1 MSMTILVVKPEAE
14 FISRLTAMLSPYAA
28 TLSLHIVNSR
38 KEALAAL
45 EKGSFQQVVT
55 SLKIPGVS
63 DGYRFL
69 SQIVN
74 KIIEG
79 KKIIALVDQKT
90 DRVRSGIASFG
101 LEHIY
106 TADDLEGIVQVILQ
120 NSGLASPVVKHLE
133 SPLEI
138 SAEEGQIRSALSQVM
153 GPVGSLIYQNALKLW
168 KNQEDSK
175 ELVRIIATEIG
186 EEEQINQF
194 YKLLR

>member
-45 EKGSFQQVVT
+45 EKASFQQVVT

-90 DRVRSGIASFG
+90 DGVRSGIASFG

-106 TADDLEGIVQVILQ
+106 TADDLEGIVQIILQ

-138 SAEEGQIRSALSQVM
+138 SADEGQIRSALSQVM